1 MHILGVFYT
10 GSSFWLPVCVQ
21 TVSSVT
27 IRSVCQK
34 ELLLSIYLVRF
45 FLVVLTQI
53 TVKQQL
59 NMLSTN
65 MNFSLPFTNPIDGT
79 ILSNKNGIPSLFASL
94 FSLSSRLFTLFPFL
108 FAYIPNVYCLCLF
121 NPLLPYEKPNPP
133 IPGKHYII
141 DIYKNPNIGK
151 LSSFFIVKS
160 VQLLTRTLFCAST
173 KIMLYFEYYHT
184 VVTSTPN
191 LYKILSTSQNPFMIY
206 ILLYK
211 NYPDILINYKEHI
224 YMIYIYIYRDNSA
237 DTTITKQY
245 RSIINFIYDIIH
257 ITNYMDTEIYIKRKK
272 ALDNLVDDH
281 ISDEVYI
288 RMLQRWQRDIY
299 ILANICHKDSA
310 SIQMIIEIYFSLL
323 TPSFSNPY
331 IIQQLFTS
339 TLLDAF
345 YILTPFY
352 KPEVMHKLFLEKKIN
367 INGINMNSINTNATT
382 NNNMPIVSSINNTNN
397 NTTLNNNIIANKL
410 LGHSYP
416 SSIRIS
422 TPSTH
427 IGTSIYIPPSL
438 SATPPSSIPLSL
450 SNLQYNS
457 QHHLMKQ
464 DSNSSYHEN
473 NDCVSS
479 PIVDIDTTTNNN
491 IHSFSHHLSGSN
503 RNSLDPLEYDSEI
516 PFPKASIT
524 PMPSSTSV
532 SPYEVNNTNEIVF
545 DGDRNEIY
553 TTTTQG
559 NSSSFSEIR
568 PINMDTIYKEADN
581 DIEISP
587 YRKRIN
593 SISNGELFEN
603 DNNYTNN
610 NTNDNNDKNTIPQNV
625 NSPLSAHLSS
635 TIANQIKSTLQSSD
649 LNTCIDYTY
658 DIHNNCASNILLT
671 PTNKDRIAISH
682 HNNIITLGKNNN
694 NNINNNNNNK
704 LNISSS
710 ALPPLPPPRSGGR
723 MRVASRDFGFNFE
736 PNKKDTFLTPS
747 HPYLLPRVP
756 LILSSYS
763 FLNIYT

>member
-1 MHILGVFYT
+1 MFIAYVYLIRKLFGN
-10 GSSFWLPVCVQ
+10 SSF
-21 TVSSVT
+21 
-27 IRSVCQK
+27 
-34 ELLLSIYLVRF
+34 
-45 FLVVLTQI
+45 
-53 TVKQQL
+53 
-59 NMLSTN
+59 
-65 MNFSLPFTNPIDGT
+65 
-79 ILSNKNGIPSLFASL
+79 
-94 FSLSSRLFTLFPFL
+94 
-108 FAYIPNVYCLCLF
+108 
-121 NPLLPYEKPNPP
+121 
-133 IPGKHYII
+133 
-141 DIYKNPNIGK
+141 
-151 LSSFFIVKS
+151 VKS
-160 VQLLTRTLFCAST
+160 VQLLTRTLFHAST
-173 KIMLYFEYYHT
+173 VLYSSLDIYINNILFSPFITQYISVEDYDTVLSLYINLCCENKKILQTIPLFKIMYCFFFTFMKDKEEGSYINTFINLYPMLTQLITLYLCEPTTQTPSIIIYYKFICFCMFHKINFQAIKLYFEYYHT

-191 LYKILSTSQNPFMIY
+191 LYKILATSQNPFMIY

-211 NYPDILINYKEHI
+211 NYPDILINDVSII
-224 YMIYIYIYRDNSA
+224 YMLVQGTHLFDIYIYRNNSE
-237 DTTITKQY
+237 DSKITKQY

-257 ITNYMDTEIYIKRKK
+257 ITNYMDTKICDYIYKCLRYENDDNIYLFKDILLLYLAALTKLDDQDKLTGYLTTLSLDIKRSKD
-272 ALDNLVDDH
+272 LDNLVDDH

-288 RMLQRWQRDIY
+288 KMLQRWQRDIY

-397 NTTLNNNIIANKL
+397 NTTLNNNIIGNKL

-479 PIVDIDTTTNNN
+479 PILDSSISNSATPPPASNNILINNNKLYVDTTTSNN
-491 IHSFSHHLSGSN
+491 IHSFSHNLSGSN

-568 PINMDTIYKEADN
+568 PLNMDIIYKEADN

-587 YRKRIN
+587 LSKSTSPIPLKRIN

-603 DNNYTNN
+603 DNNNTNN
-610 NTNDNNDKNTIPQNV
+610 NTNDNNDKNIIPHNV
-625 NSPLSAHLSS
+625 NRPLSAHLSS
-635 TIANQIKSTLQSSD
+635 TISNQINSTLQSSD

-658 DIHNNCASNILLT
+658 DIHNNRSASNILLT

-682 HNNIITLGKNNN
+682 HNNIIT
-694 NNINNNNNNK
+694 
-704 LNISSS
+704 
-710 ALPPLPPPRSGGR
+710 
-723 MRVASRDFGFNFE
+723 
-736 PNKKDTFLTPS
+736 
-747 HPYLLPRVP
+747 
-756 LILSSYS
+756 
-763 FLNIYT
+763 